1 MLDTELDA
9 LYESGARQVKQAVER
24 YKLVPFI
31 EALKKT
37 NFLTVSSFYG
47 DRSDWSIIQQSRF
60 IESFLLNIPVPRITL
75 WKIGEDCYELL
86 DGRRRVNALR
96 EFYGNRF
103 KLDGL
108 ESFAECNGRT
118 YREMP
123 QLLRSKL
130 NRHSLETIAVI
141 ADSITPE
148 DALKIKRLTFD
159 RLHQND

>member
-1 MLDTELDA
+1 MLDTEIDA

-24 YKLVPFI
+24 YKLPPFV
-31 EALKKT
+31 ESLKEP

-47 DRSDWSIIQQSRF
+47 DRSDWSIIQKSRF

-86 DGRRRVNALR
+86 DGLRRVNALR

-108 ESFAECNGRT
+108 ESFTECNGRT

-123 QLLRSKL
+123 QPVRRNLD
-130 NRHSLETIAVI
+130 RHSLETIAVI
-141 ADSITPE
+141 ADSASLE
-148 DALKIKRLTFD
+148 DSLKIKRLTFD